1 LIRGEIVDDEVDDL
15 VQVVVHEALALAG
28 NRGGHLIAKSLQNV
42 PKGNIKQLLTK
53 IILVF
58 LILSANEMQQNKNE
72 KVLN

>member
-1 LIRGEIVDDEVDDL
+1 
-15 VQVVVHEALALAG
+15 
-28 NRGGHLIAKSLQNV
+28 
-42 PKGNIKQLLTK
+42 LLTK